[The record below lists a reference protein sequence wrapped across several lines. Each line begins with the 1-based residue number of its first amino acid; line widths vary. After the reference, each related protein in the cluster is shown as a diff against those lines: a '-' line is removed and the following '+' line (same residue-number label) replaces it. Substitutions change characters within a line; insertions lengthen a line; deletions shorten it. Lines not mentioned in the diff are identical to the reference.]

1 MNEPNFPTIIK
12 KILIDL
18 SNYFSSNKIPY
29 VIVGGIVVNIWG
41 RNRNTNDVDV
51 VVDHGLLDIK
61 EFVTYLHSNGYDVT
75 EYEMEEGF
83 KEKSNITIYY
93 KSFRIDLVGL
103 YRETQRIQIENAITM
118 NIYDKELKIDS
129 PETLIA
135 NKLSFGSL
143 VDFED
148 ALSIYVRKDIN
159 NEKLLIRCQELHVEK
174 YIPLLDGMKNNKL
187 SIDELNRLLDELDDS
202 FE

>member
-1 MNEPNFPTIIK
+1 MNDPDFPLIIK

-18 SNYFSSNKIPY
+18 SDYFKLNKIPY

-41 RNRNTNDVDV
+41 RSRNTNDVDI
-51 VVDHGLLDIK
+51 VVDHQELNIQD
-61 EFVTYLHSNGYDVT
+61 FVTYLNSHDYDIT
-75 EYEMEEGF
+75 TYEMETGF

-103 YRETQRIQIENAITM
+103 HRASQRTQLKNAITM
-118 NIYDKELKIDS
+118 NIYNNELKIDS
-129 PETLIA
+129 PEALIA

-148 ALSIYVRKDIN
+148 ALSVYIRKDIN
-159 NEKLLIRCQELHVEK
+159 NEKLSQICQELHVER
-174 YIPLLDGMKNNKL
+174 YLSLLDRMKNNKL
-187 SIDELNRLLDELDDS
+187 SIEELDGLLDKLNDS
-202 FE
+202 L